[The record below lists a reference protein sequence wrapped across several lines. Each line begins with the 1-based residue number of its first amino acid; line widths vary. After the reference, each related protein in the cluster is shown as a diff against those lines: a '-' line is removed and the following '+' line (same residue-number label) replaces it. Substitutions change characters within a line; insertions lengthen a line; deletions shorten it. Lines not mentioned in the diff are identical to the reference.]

1 MLEGITADC
10 TLSIIDSAHKNNSK
24 HMNKSGLQNEL
35 MLYHIHQQNLTAKTL
50 VFKKIT
56 TDIICAVNFI
66 KPCNL
71 KYKF

>member
-1 MLEGITADC
+1 
-10 TLSIIDSAHKNNSK
+10 
-24 HMNKSGLQNEL
+24 MNKSGLQNEL